1 MNRYLSCICLA
12 VSSMFHLS
20 SEGEIPTNT
29 NTSTTVKMNPIYK
42 EVHAAPD
49 VAECSLQIVV
59 EATQRNAVADGVLL
73 AHGGNVTGYSLHV
86 EQGIPV
92 FEVTRKKEI
101 FRVAWPE
108 PVKGKMRIVAGL
120 GDNEM
125 SLSVNGEPKV
135 SATSPGLLRGQPKIG
150 LSVGY
155 DAVTLIV
162 SFG

>member
-1 MNRYLSCICLA
+1 
-12 VSSMFHLS
+12 
-20 SEGEIPTNT
+20 
-29 NTSTTVKMNPIYK
+29 MNPIYQ

-49 VAECSLQIVV
+49 IAGGSLQIVV

-108 PVKGKMRIVAGL
+108 PVKGKMRIVADL
-120 GDNEM
+120 GENEM

-135 SATSPGLLRGQPKIG
+135 SATSPGLLRAQPK
-150 LSVGY
+150 SVCRSVMMP
-155 DAVTLIV
+155 AVMPGPTKFPILTTERFFPRA
-162 SFG
+162 SMRAERLRLWRK